1 MLSSPLPAPRLVV
14 VGDVHAESA
23 RLARVLDHAEEHGAE
38 GVLLVGD
45 LACAGWKLRRTPDRL
60 DRYRAEVAGL
70 LRQVRERG
78 LPLRWVPG
86 NHDLPEQA
94 DGDNLDGRVEALLGL
109 RIGGLGGA
117 GPARFGFAYEWSEA
131 EAATRLEEL
140 DEHALLLAHC
150 PPRDTPLDR
159 THRGQHV
166 GSRAVAEHVAARTE
180 AMVCGHIHEAPGVHR
195 LGDCL
200 CLNAGGLGAPHG
212 RTQAGWIE
220 GTQRISWCDLDEP
233 GGPRWTWLSRSGE
246 EGVGPAPPW
255 A

>member
-1 MLSSPLPAPRLVV
+1 MHTET
-14 VGDVHAESA
+14 G

-38 GVLLVGD
+38 GILLVGD

-60 DRYRAEVAGL
+60 ARYRAEVDGL

-86 NHDLPEQA
+86 NHDLPEQDDA
-94 DGDNLDGRVEALLGL
+94 DNVDGRVEDFLGL
-109 RIGGLGGA
+109 RLAGLGGA
-117 GPARFGFAYEWSEA
+117 GPARFGFAYEWPEF
-131 EAATRLEEL
+131 EAALRLEQVGAV
-140 DEHALLLAHC
+140 DLLLAHC

-159 THRGQHV
+159 THRGEHV
-166 GSRAVAEHVAARTE
+166 GSEAIAAWVGQQARVM
-180 AMVCGHIHEAPGVHR
+180 ACGHIHEAPGVHR

-200 CLNAGGLGAPHG
+200 CVNAGGLGTPHG

-220 GTQRISWCDLDEP
+220 GTERVTWCDLDDER
-233 GGPRWTWLSRSGE
+233 PRWTWLARSGE
-246 EGVGPAPPW
+246 EGVGSAPPW